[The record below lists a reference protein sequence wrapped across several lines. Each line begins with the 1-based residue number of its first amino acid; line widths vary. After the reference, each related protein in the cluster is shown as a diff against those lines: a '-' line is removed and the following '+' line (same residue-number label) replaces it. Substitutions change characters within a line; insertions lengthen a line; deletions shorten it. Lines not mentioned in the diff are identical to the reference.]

1 MSNSENNNNA
11 PNTGD
16 EKIVNIRDKKED
28 LNLDNLLGKTK
39 SKFLSLIRPQIDA
52 FYDGLDD
59 TLFDLAEKAETNR
72 QQTLFF
78 DGMRE
83 IRKKKGLMTRLFAE
97 RLEKI
102 FADFK
107 RGQLDFFPSTTQA
120 ALSEDL
126 SLVDDEDL
134 EENLA
139 IDNLIS
145 KAETAYHQPLFA
157 LKKRFSLLGGGAE
170 LDDKKLPIGPFA
182 IVKSFAESMQELDAD
197 IQIKLIL
204 YKLFERHL
212 IAGLHQPY
220 GEINQYLAEHGVCPT
235 IKFNP
240 GRNPAGAYRGPA
252 APMPPGAM
260 ATEPGL
266 AAGDHPPLAGAG
278 AAGMPG
284 GYNLMPTG
292 VSYPV
297 DPNFQA
303 ISSVLTNR
311 AVATVAEGGAPT
323 GTPIDMGLLVN
334 ALSLLQTAGTTET
347 GKSPEAIK
355 EELLEQLRKL
365 DDSVDE
371 KHVDRADE
379 DIIDLVGMLF
389 QFLVED
395 RNLPP
400 EIQAILARLQIPY
413 LKVALQDRHLFANK
427 EHPARQLLDTLSTA
441 SVGWTEESDPK
452 GQFIE
457 KITEITNDVLNNY
470 EEDLSLFDQLN
481 EDLKRFLER
490 RKKRAVVAEKRV
502 TEATLGREKVK
513 KAKQTAASVLVDVMQ
528 DHTLPDTVRDILVKP
543 WANVLILMHLRHGE
557 DSDEFQQQV
566 TFAQKLAEYADPAHI
581 VNITEVDLKRLMEE
595 FANGLELVAVPEKE
609 IRAQAEELYQ
619 YLASINGIEAGEID
633 EELEFIAPEDIL
645 QIADN
650 EAEPSEVQSFI
661 QEIALSED
669 ETEQEIETDEHN
681 ETVEKLEVGTWFEFT
696 NSEGK
701 TLRAKL
707 SWISPISGKL
717 LFVNARG
724 LKVMDK
730 SPAGLAA
737 DLRAGKARILDQ
749 IPLFDRALSAIANK
763 LKDTSGE
770 EGREK
775 E

>member
-1 MSNSENNNNA
+1 
-11 PNTGD
+11 
-16 EKIVNIRDKKED
+16 
-28 LNLDNLLGKTK
+28 
-39 SKFLSLIRPQIDA
+39 
-52 FYDGLDD
+52 
-59 TLFDLAEKAETNR
+59 
-72 QQTLFF
+72 
-78 DGMRE
+78 
-83 IRKKKGLMTRLFAE
+83 
-97 RLEKI
+97 
-102 FADFK
+102 
-107 RGQLDFFPSTTQA
+107 
-120 ALSEDL
+120 
-126 SLVDDEDL
+126 
-134 EENLA
+134 
-139 IDNLIS
+139 
-145 KAETAYHQPLFA
+145 
-157 LKKRFSLLGGGAE
+157 
-170 LDDKKLPIGPFA
+170 
-182 IVKSFAESMQELDAD
+182 
-197 IQIKLIL
+197 
-204 YKLFERHL
+204 
-212 IAGLHQPY
+212 
-220 GEINQYLAEHGVCPT
+220 
-235 IKFNP
+235 
-240 GRNPAGAYRGPA
+240 
-252 APMPPGAM
+252 
-260 ATEPGL
+260 
-266 AAGDHPPLAGAG
+266 
-278 AAGMPG
+278 MPG

>member
-1 MSNSENNNNA
+1 MNTPDNKNNN
-11 PNTGD
+11 PNKKAD
-16 EKIVNIRDKKED
+16 KVIRINDKKEV
-28 LNLDNLLGKTK
+28 LDTNNLLGKTK
-39 SKFLSLIRPQIDA
+39 SKFLTLIKPQIDA
-52 FYDGLDD
+52 FFDSLDD

-83 IRKKKGLMTRLFAE
+83 VRKKKGLMTRLFSE
-97 RLEKI
+97 RLEKV
-102 FADFK
+102 FTEFK
-107 RGQLDFFPSTTQA
+107 RGHLNFFDAEKNTDISG
-120 ALSEDL
+120 DL
-126 SLVDDEDL
+126 ALVDDEDL

-139 IDNLIS
+139 IDNLIA

-170 LDDKKLPIGPFA
+170 LDNKSLPLGPFV
-182 IVKSFAESMQELDAD
+182 IVHSFAESIQELDTD

-212 IAGLHQPY
+212 IAGLHRPY

-235 IKFNP
+235 IKFDMARP
-240 GRNPAGAYRGPA
+240 VGGGYRGPA
-252 APMPPGAM
+252 PAPMPPGAVPENTL
-260 ATEPGL
+260 ASGEQVP
-266 AAGDHPPLAGAG
+266 AAGAPV
-278 AAGMPG
+278 
-284 GYNLMPTG
+284 GYSIMPTG
-292 VSYPV
+292 VNYQV

-303 ISSVLTNR
+303 ISSAFASR
-311 AVATVAEGGAPT
+311 AVATMADGPT
-323 GTPIDMGLLVN
+323 PAGTPIDMGLLIN
-334 ALSLLQTAGTTET
+334 ALSLLQTTSATDTEQ
-347 GKSPEAIK
+347 SPEEIK
-355 EELLEQLRKL
+355 KKLLEQLRTL
-365 DDSVDE
+365 DDSADE

-395 RNLPP
+395 RNLPAK
-400 EIQAILARLQIPY
+400 IQAILARLQIPY

-441 SVGWTEESDPK
+441 SVGWAEESDPK

-457 KITEITNDVLNNY
+457 KITRITDTILHEY
-470 EEDLSLFDQLN
+470 DDDLELFNRLHA
-481 EDLKRFLER
+481 DLKRFLER
-490 RKKRAVVAEKRV
+490 RKKRATVAEKRV

-513 KAKQTAASVLVDVMQ
+513 QAKRTAANVLVDVMQ
-528 DHTLPDTVRDILVKP
+528 DHTLPDMVRDILLKP

-557 DSDEFQQQV
+557 NSEAFQQYV

-581 VNITEVDLKRLMEE
+581 VNITGEDLKQLMEE
-595 FANGLELVAVPEKE
+595 FSNGLELVVVPEPE
-609 IRAQAEELYQ
+609 IRHKTEELYQ

-633 EELEFIAPEDIL
+633 DNMEFIAPEEIL
-645 QIADN
+645 QLADN
-650 EAEPSEVQSFI
+650 EPDTSEVQEFI
-661 QEIALSED
+661 QEIVLSED
-669 ETEQEIETDEHN
+669 EDETEIETDDYN
-681 ETVEKLEVGTWFEFT
+681 DIVENLEVGTWFEFT

-737 DLRAGKARILDQ
+737 DLRGEKARILEQ
-749 IPLFDRALSAIANK
+749 IPLFDRALSAIASK
-763 LKDTSGE
+763 LKDSSEEDSGN
-770 EGREK
+770 
-775 E
+775 

>member
-1 MSNSENNNNA
+1 MSNSDNKNNS
-11 PNTGD
+11 PNSGD
-16 EKIVNIRDKKED
+16 EKIVNIRDKKES

-39 SKFLSLIRPQIDA
+39 SKFLTLIRPQIDA

-97 RLEKI
+97 RLEKV

-107 RGQLDFFPSTTQA
+107 RGQLEFFPSATQN

-139 IDNLIS
+139 IDNLIA

-157 LKKRFSLLGGGAE
+157 LNKRFALLGGGSE
-170 LDDKKLPIGPFA
+170 LDNKKLPLGPFA
-182 IVKSFAESMQELDAD
+182 IVKSFAESMQELEAD
-197 IQIKLIL
+197 IQIRLIL

-235 IKFNP
+235 IKFNM
-240 GRNPAGAYRGPA
+240 GRNPAGGYHGPA
-252 APMPPGAM
+252 GAM
-260 ATEPGL
+260 PAGALPAEAGL
-266 AAGDHPPLAGAG
+266 APGDHPAGAG
-278 AAGMPG
+278 AMPAGVPG

-303 ISSVLTNR
+303 ISSALASR

-323 GTPIDMGLLVN
+323 GTPIDMGLLIN
-334 ALSLLQTAGTTET
+334 ALSLLQTANSTES

-355 EELLEQLRKL
+355 EELLKQLRQL

-379 DIIDLVGMLF
+379 DVIDLVGMLF

-441 SVGWTEESDPK
+441 SVSWTEESDPK
-452 GQFIE
+452 GQFIG
-457 KITEITNDVLNNY
+457 KITEITNTVLNDY
-470 EEDLSLFDQLN
+470 DDDLSLFEQLN
-481 EDLKRFLER
+481 DDLKRFLER

-528 DHTLPDTVRDILVKP
+528 DHTLPDLVRDILVKP

-557 DSDEFQQQV
+557 NSDEFQQQV

-595 FANGLELVAVPEKE
+595 FANGLELVAVPEKD
-609 IRAQAEELYQ
+609 IREQAEELYQ

-661 QEIALSED
+661 QEIVLSED
-669 ETEQEIETDEHN
+669 TDDEEIETDEYN

-737 DLRAGKARILDQ
+737 DLRSGKARILEQ

-763 LKDTSGE
+763 LKDNSGQE
-770 EGREK
+770 SGDK
-775 E
+775 A

>member
-1 MSNSENNNNA
+1 MSHSDNKNNS

-16 EKIVNIRDKKED
+16 EKVVSIKNARQEV
-28 LNLDNLLGKTK
+28 NLDNLLGKTK
-39 SKFLSLIRPQIDA
+39 SKFLTLIGPAIDS
-52 FYDGLDD
+52 FYNGLDD

-83 IRKKKGLMTRLFAE
+83 IRKKKGLTTRLFTE

-107 RGQLDFFPSTTQA
+107 RGHLDFFQLKQQA
-120 ALSEDL
+120 GPIDDL
-126 SLVDDEDL
+126 ALVDDEDL

-139 IDNLIS
+139 IDNLIA

-157 LKKRFSLLGGGAE
+157 LKKRFSLLAGGAE
-170 LDDKKLPIGPFA
+170 LDNKSLPLGPYA
-182 IVKSFAESMQELDAD
+182 IVKSFAESLQEMDVD

-220 GEINQYLAEHGVCPT
+220 SEINQYLAEHGVCPT
-235 IKFNP
+235 IKFER
-240 GRNPAGAYRGPA
+240 GRNPAGGYHGPA
-252 APMPPGAM
+252 APMAGALPPEAGLAPGDQAAAAMASGAM
-260 ATEPGL
+260 PA
-266 AAGDHPPLAGAG
+266 
-278 AAGMPG
+278 G

-303 ISSVLTNR
+303 ITSALSSR
-311 AVATVAEGGAPT
+311 AMATVAEGGAPT
-323 GTPIDMGLLVN
+323 GTPIDMGLLIN
-334 ALSLLQTAGTTET
+334 ALSLLQTAGSA
-347 GKSPEAIK
+347 GDSNRSPEEIK
-355 EELLEQLRKL
+355 QELLDQLKKL
-365 DDSVDE
+365 DESVED

-457 KITEITNDVLNNY
+457 KISAITDTVLNEY
-470 EEDLSLFDQLN
+470 DEDLGLFERLN
-481 EDLKRFLER
+481 EDLKRFLDR

-513 KAKQTAASVLVDVMQ
+513 KAKQTAANVLVDVMQ
-528 DHTLPDTVRDILVKP
+528 DHTLPDRVRDILVKP

-557 DSDEFQQQV
+557 DSEEFMQKV
-566 TFAQKLAEYADPAHI
+566 EFAQKLAEWADPAHI
-581 VNITEVDLKRLMEE
+581 VNISEE
-595 FANGLELVAVPEKE
+595 DIKAMMQTFADGLELVAVPENE
-609 IRAQAEELYQ
+609 IRQQAEELYQ
-619 YLASINGIEAGEID
+619 YLANINGIEAGELD

-645 QIADN
+645 QLSQTED
-650 EAEPSEVQSFI
+650 EPSDVQTFI
-661 QEIALSED
+661 QEIVLSED
-669 ETEQEIETDEHN
+669 DESVEIETDEHN
-681 ETVEKLEVGTWFEFT
+681 ETVENLEVGTWFEFT

-737 DLRAGKARILDQ
+737 DLRAGKARILEQ

-763 LKDTSGE
+763 LKDNSGE
-770 EGREK
+770 NSDQSG
-775 E
+775 

>member
-1 MSNSENNNNA
+1 
-11 PNTGD
+11 
-16 EKIVNIRDKKED
+16 
-28 LNLDNLLGKTK
+28 
-39 SKFLSLIRPQIDA
+39 
-52 FYDGLDD
+52 
-59 TLFDLAEKAETNR
+59 
-72 QQTLFF
+72 
-78 DGMRE
+78 
-83 IRKKKGLMTRLFAE
+83 
-97 RLEKI
+97 
-102 FADFK
+102 
-107 RGQLDFFPSTTQA
+107 
-120 ALSEDL
+120 
-126 SLVDDEDL
+126 
-134 EENLA
+134 
-139 IDNLIS
+139 
-145 KAETAYHQPLFA
+145 
-157 LKKRFSLLGGGAE
+157 
-170 LDDKKLPIGPFA
+170 
-182 IVKSFAESMQELDAD
+182 
-197 IQIKLIL
+197 
-204 YKLFERHL
+204 
-212 IAGLHQPY
+212 
-220 GEINQYLAEHGVCPT
+220 
-235 IKFNP
+235 
-240 GRNPAGAYRGPA
+240 
-252 APMPPGAM
+252 
-260 ATEPGL
+260 
-266 AAGDHPPLAGAG
+266 
-278 AAGMPG
+278 MPG

-543 WANVLILMHLRHGE
+543 WANVLILMR
-557 DSDEFQQQV
+557 
-566 TFAQKLAEYADPAHI
+566 
-581 VNITEVDLKRLMEE
+581 
-595 FANGLELVAVPEKE
+595 
-609 IRAQAEELYQ
+609 
-619 YLASINGIEAGEID
+619 
-633 EELEFIAPEDIL
+633 
-645 QIADN
+645 
-650 EAEPSEVQSFI
+650 
-661 QEIALSED
+661 
-669 ETEQEIETDEHN
+669 
-681 ETVEKLEVGTWFEFT
+681 
-696 NSEGK
+696 
-701 TLRAKL
+701 
-707 SWISPISGKL
+707 
-717 LFVNARG
+717 RG
-724 LKVMDK
+724 F
-730 SPAGLAA
+730 G
-737 DLRAGKARILDQ
+737 
-749 IPLFDRALSAIANK
+749 
-763 LKDTSGE
+763 
-770 EGREK
+770 
-775 E
+775 